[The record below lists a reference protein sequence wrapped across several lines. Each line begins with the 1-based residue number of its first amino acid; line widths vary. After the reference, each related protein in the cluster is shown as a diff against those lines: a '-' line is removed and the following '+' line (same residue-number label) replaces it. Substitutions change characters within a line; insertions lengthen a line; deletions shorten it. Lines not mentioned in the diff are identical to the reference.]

1 VTAASASKAVLPRG
15 CAAPLTEVYDA
26 ALLDLDG
33 VIYKGHEL
41 VAHAADALAE
51 ARRRGM
57 RLAFVTNNASR
68 PPQVVADHLTEL
80 GVPASRGEVATSA
93 QAAARLVAELVPP
106 GSAVLVVGGLGLEQ
120 ALQERGL
127 RPVWSLEENPAAVV
141 QGFHPTVGWEQ
152 LAEGAYAV
160 QRGLPWVASN
170 LDLTFPTERG
180 MAPGN
185 GTLVAAVQAA
195 SSGAPL
201 VAGKPELPLHQEAI
215 ARTDARRPLVVGD
228 RLDTD
233 IEGAVKART
242 DSLLVLTGV
251 TRPGTLL
258 AAGPPLRPTYL
269 AADMRGLLTAHP
281 FVTRTASGGWACGGW
296 TAGLRGRQLSVT
308 GDGDPYDGLRA
319 ACAACWEPPWDEQ
332 PLDTAAGVHALGW

>member
-1 VTAASASKAVLPRG
+1 VTAGFTSAQVLPRG

-33 VIYKGHEL
+33 VIYIGDGQ
-41 VAHAADALAE
+41 VVHAAEALAE

-68 PPQVVADHLTEL
+68 PPQVVADHLTQL
-80 GVPASRGEVATSA
+80 GIPASRDEVATSA

-106 GSAVLVVGGLGLEQ
+106 GSAVLVVGGLGLEE
-120 ALQERGL
+120 ALREHAL
-127 RPVWSLEENPAAVV
+127 RPVRSIDDNPAAVV
-141 QGFHPTVGWEQ
+141 QGYHPTVGWEQ

-170 LDLTFPTERG
+170 LDLTLPTARG
-180 MAPGN
+180 IAPGN
-185 GTLVAAVQAA
+185 GTLVAAVRAA
-195 SSGAPL
+195 SGSTPL
-201 VAGKPELPLHQEAI
+201 VAGKPELPLHGEAI
-215 ARTDARRPLVVGD
+215 ARTNAQHPLVVGD

-251 TRPGTLL
+251 TGPDELL
-258 AAGPPLRPTYL
+258 AAGVHLRPTYL
-269 AADMRGLLTAHP
+269 AADLRGLLTPHP
-281 FVTRTASGGWACGGW
+281 AVSRAGDGEWACRGW
-296 TAGLRGRQLSVT
+296 TARLRGGRLTVT
-308 GDGDPYDGLRA
+308 GGGDPYDGLRA
-319 ACAACWEPPWDEQ
+319 ACAACWESRPDDQ
-332 PLDTAAGVHALGW
+332 PLDTAHGLRVLGW